1 MGQLIVSL
9 LAVSLF
15 LSGASA
21 SGFRNR
27 PNLAQVKNSS
37 TVQYGKEDITS
48 GEIKV
53 LAEGLHSS
61 ITDHAFVAVI
71 RDEETYSALVNIE
84 PSLPGLAGD
93 FFQSHVVIAAFLG
106 QRNTGG
112 YSVELTRH
120 STGRL
125 LIGDKMPGKGV
136 MVPQMITSPFK
147 VISVSV
153 SVSGTPPLE
162 QVGFSPAFVSAMR
175 VYQVT
180 GGRFEIAGG
189 IAGVHEEFPL
199 QGGVRVIREGGL
211 ATFWFTM
218 PNLGTGRNRSFHEV
232 ATGVVQTS
240 GQLVINRMSA
250 DLLANQPNPGLKAM
264 GAFTEAESKLSLTF
278 DPLPTVTADGYLGR
292 GSVEAEILKSSP

>member
-15 LSGASA
+15 LSDGSA
-21 SGFRNR
+21 SGCRNR
-27 PNLAQVKNSS
+27 QNVTHLKNSS
-37 TVQYGKEDITS
+37 TVQSGREDITS
-48 GEIKV
+48 GEMKV

-61 ITDHAFVAVI
+61 ITDHSFVAVI
-71 RDEETYSALVNIE
+71 RDQETYSALVNIE
-84 PSLPGLAGD
+84 PSLPGLAAD

-112 YSVELTRH
+112 YSVEITRH

-125 LIGDKMPGKGV
+125 LIGDKVPGKGV

-147 VISVSV
+147 VVSV
-153 SVSGTPPLE
+153 SVSGIPPLE

-180 GGRFEIAGG
+180 GGKFEMTGG

-199 QGGVRVIREGGL
+199 QGGVQVMREGGL
-211 ATFWFTM
+211 ATLWFTI
-218 PNLGTGRNRSFHEV
+218 PELGTARNRSFHEV

-250 DLLANQPNPGLKAM
+250 DLLANQPNPGLKAT
-264 GAFTEAESKLSLTF
+264 GTFTEEESKLSLSF
-278 DPLPTVTADGYLGR
+278 DSLPTVIADGYSGR
-292 GSVEAEILKSSP
+292 GSIEAEILKPRP